1 MEKCETA
8 SKRHVHWCPAGSLVP
23 ERRFSHTTVVIKLT
37 VCSYV
42 NQQGFFCLW
51 KRGETASGELIL
63 TAAVT
68 EHAEEPQAS

>member
-1 MEKCETA
+1 MKQQVKDTCIGVQQAACFLKGDLATRQ
-8 SKRHVHWCPAGSLVP
+8 S
-23 ERRFSHTTVVIKLT
+23 VVIKLT

-51 KRGETASGELIL
+51 KRGETASRELML

-68 EHAEEPQAS
+68 EHSEEHAACF